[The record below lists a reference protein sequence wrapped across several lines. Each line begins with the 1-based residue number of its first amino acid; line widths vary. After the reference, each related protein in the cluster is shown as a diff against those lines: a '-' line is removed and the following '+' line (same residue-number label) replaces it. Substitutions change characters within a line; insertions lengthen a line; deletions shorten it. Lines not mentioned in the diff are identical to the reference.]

1 MGPDGAEVMSFGDDE
16 QYYPTEGCPPEEAN
30 ARLIAAAPDLL
41 EALKHAVGFA
51 AVAYG
56 HHVDAGN
63 DANAER
69 VEAFIHKCELLIDKA
84 EGK

>member
-41 EALKHAVGFA
+41 IVAKEAIHHDEGGPHSFDRMERARA
-51 AVAYG
+51 AIA
-56 HHVDAGN
+56 
-63 DANAER
+63 
-69 VEAFIHKCELLIDKA
+69 KA